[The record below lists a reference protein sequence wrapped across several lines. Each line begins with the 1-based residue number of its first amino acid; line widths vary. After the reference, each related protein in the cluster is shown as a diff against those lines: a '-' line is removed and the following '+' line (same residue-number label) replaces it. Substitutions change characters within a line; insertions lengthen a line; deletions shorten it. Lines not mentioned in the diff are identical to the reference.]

1 MRVLVQQFYA
11 KLLLQHYYYWAI
23 HDVAVLYLSVSQ
35 TVRTNTPKSG
45 NKLLGGVAWRSRV
58 DCKLKMLLF

>member
-23 HDVAVLYLSVSQ
+23 HDVAVLYVCLSLKPYA
-35 TVRTNTPKSG
+35 RT
-45 NKLLGGVAWRSRV
+45 LLNPEINCLAA
-58 DCKLKMLLF
+58 LAQ

>member
-45 NKLLGGVAWRSRV
+45 NELLGGVGAV
-58 DCKLKMLLF
+58 ELTDLHPTNGN